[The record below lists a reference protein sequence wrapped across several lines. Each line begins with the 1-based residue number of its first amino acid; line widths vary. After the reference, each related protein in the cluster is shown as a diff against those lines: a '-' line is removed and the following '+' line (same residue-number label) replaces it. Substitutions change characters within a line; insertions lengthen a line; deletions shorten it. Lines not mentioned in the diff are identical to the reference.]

1 MGFGRKYFEKKAT
14 KYLNTTN
21 ITKSMDKISTGTKI
35 MDSLLEGGYEK
46 DAITTI
52 YGPAGSGKTNLLLL
66 AAVETAQKGQKVVY
80 IDTEGGFSITRL
92 KQIAPSHDKI
102 LKNIIFFKP
111 TTFQEQK
118 KAFEKLKELA
128 NTKIGLIIVD
138 TISMLYRLE
147 RHEEG
152 IKEINRALG
161 EQICS
166 LTEIA
171 RKKNIPILI
180 ANQVYS
186 PFESKEQV
194 KIVGGDIMTYGS
206 KCLIEIQT
214 GTKGTRKAILRKHR
228 SIAGEKEETFRI
240 VQKGIE
246 KI

>member
-1 MGFGRKYFEKKAT
+1 
-14 KYLNTTN
+14 
-21 ITKSMDKISTGTKI
+21 MDKISSGTKI
-35 MDSLLEGGYEK
+35 LDNLLEGGYEK

-66 AAVETAQKGQKVVY
+66 AATEAAKNGQKVIY

-92 KQIAPSHDKI
+92 QQIAPKHEKI
-102 LKNIIFFKP
+102 MRNIIFFKP
-111 TTFQEQK
+111 TTFEEQK
-118 KAFEKLKELA
+118 KVFEKLRELA
-128 NTKIGLIIVD
+128 NAKIGLIIVD

-147 RHEEG
+147 RSGDG
-152 IKEINRALG
+152 IKEINRELG
-161 EQICS
+161 AQMCA

-171 RKKNIPILI
+171 RKKNIPVLI

-206 KCLIEIQT
+206 KCLIELQT
-214 GTKGTRKAILRKHR
+214 GTNGLRKAILRKHR
-228 SIAGEKEETFRI
+228 SIAGEKESIFRI
-240 VQKGIE
+240 VTKGIE